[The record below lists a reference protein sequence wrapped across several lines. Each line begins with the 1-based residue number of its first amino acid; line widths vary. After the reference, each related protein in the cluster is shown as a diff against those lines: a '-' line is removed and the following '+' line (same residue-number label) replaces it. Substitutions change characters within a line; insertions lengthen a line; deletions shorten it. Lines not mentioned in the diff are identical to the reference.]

1 MSKDKIYL
9 MDQTPEDTGE
19 DFEAA
24 AFAAL
29 LEDMAGKAHFLA
41 ETLDILAG
49 MGLDDFDDDFDPGEE
64 PEDGMET
71 DMEDDIDMEPETDI
85 FLIPGDAFRLLVG
98 DLYDLYVRH
107 FSLERRLA
115 GAATEKDFRKIQK
128 NASGYERMAKRLCR
142 WWGIPHDGEEPWAYD
157 TLEESL
163 RKNILT
169 PAYPAGSHE

>member
-9 MDQTPEDTGE
+9 MDQAPEDTGE

-29 LEDMAGKAHFLA
+29 LGDMAGKAHFLA

-49 MGLDDFDDDFDPGEE
+49 MEAEDDDPDFGEE
-64 PEDGMET
+64 PEDGMEDDMDADIEPKT
-71 DMEDDIDMEPETDI
+71 DL
-85 FLIPGDAFRLLVG
+85 FLIPGGAFRLLVG
-98 DLYDLYVRH
+98 DLYDLYVHH
-107 FSLERRLA
+107 FSLARRLA
-115 GAATEKDFRKIQK
+115 GAETEKDFRKIQK
-128 NASGYERMAKRLCR
+128 NASGYERLAKRLCR
-142 WWGIPHDGEEPWAYD
+142 SWRLPHDGEEPWAYD

-163 RKNILT
+163 RKHILT